1 VRPNIFVDLHMG
13 LHQQGPGSD
22 EETSR
27 ALRMLPPL
35 GPDARI
41 LDAGCGPGRQTLVL
55 ARDSGAHV
63 VAVDLLPP
71 FIEEVARRAD
81 AAGLADRIEA
91 RVGNMAELDLA
102 EGSLDLVWS
111 EGAIYNL
118 GFEAGLTLW
127 RPLLRP
133 GGHLAVTEASW
144 LVPEPSRMATDF
156 WDSEYPGMADIDSNI
171 AAACRAGFETI
182 GHFALAESSW
192 WRYYDEQEARLPEL
206 RKRYAG
212 NAEAQAELDA
222 YQREYDLYRGHA
234 SEYGYV
240 FYVCRR
246 REEPQAS
253 ETVEVSAR

>member
-1 VRPNIFVDLHMG
+1 MRPKLFVDLHMG

-22 EETSR
+22 QETSR
-27 ALRMLPPL
+27 ALGMLPPL
-35 GPDARI
+35 AADARI

-55 ARDSGAHV
+55 ARDSGAQV
-63 VAVDLLPP
+63 LAVDLLPS
-71 FIEEVARRAD
+71 FVEECARRAD

-102 EGSLDLVWS
+102 PGSLDLIWS
-111 EGAIYNL
+111 EGAVYNL

-144 LVPEPSRMATDF
+144 LVPEPSRMVADF
-156 WDSEYPGMADIDSNI
+156 WGSSYPGMANVASNL
-171 AAACRAGFETI
+171 AAVRRAGFEPV

-192 WRYYDEQEARLPEL
+192 WRYYDEQEARIPEL

-212 NAEAQAELDA
+212 DAEAQAELDQA
-222 YQREYDLYRGHA
+222 QREYDLYRGHA
-234 SEYGYV
+234 DEYGYV
-240 FYVCRR
+240 FYLCRR
-246 REEPQAS
+246 SQG
-253 ETVEVSAR
+253 